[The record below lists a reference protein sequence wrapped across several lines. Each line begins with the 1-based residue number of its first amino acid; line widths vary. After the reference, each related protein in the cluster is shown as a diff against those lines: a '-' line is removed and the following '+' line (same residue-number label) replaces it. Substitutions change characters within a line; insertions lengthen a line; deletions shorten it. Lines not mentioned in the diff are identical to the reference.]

1 MEQVYT
7 QSTAQVLQQLGTS
20 AQGLST
26 PQAEER
32 LGQYGPNRLR
42 GAPKPTL
49 AQRFVQQ
56 LKDPMLLILLAAAVV
71 SGITNFVAGENFAE
85 AAIILVVVLL
95 NAILGVVQES
105 KAEAAIEALQTMTGR
120 HLQGDAGRTSD
131 HPAQRRAGARGC
143 GGTGSGGQRPG
154 GRTPAGEC
162 QPQDRGGRPD
172 GGECA
177 GHQAGKTAVIAA
189 RPDRSATGRIC
200 AIWAPRWS
208 TAGAG
213 R

>member
-105 KAEAAIEALQTMTGR
+105 KAEAAIEALQTMTAATCKVMRDG
-120 HLQGDAGRTSD
+120 HQTT
-131 HPAQRRAGARGC
+131 PAQRGACTGGC
-143 GGTGSGGQRPG
+143 GGTG
-154 GRTPAGEC
+154 GRGTAS
-162 QPQDRGGRPD
+162 RR
-172 GGECA
+172 
-177 GHQAGKTAVIAA
+177 TAVCWRVPASRSR
-189 RPDRSATGRIC
+189 RP
-200 AIWAPRWS
+200 P
-208 TAGAG
+208 
-213 R
+213 